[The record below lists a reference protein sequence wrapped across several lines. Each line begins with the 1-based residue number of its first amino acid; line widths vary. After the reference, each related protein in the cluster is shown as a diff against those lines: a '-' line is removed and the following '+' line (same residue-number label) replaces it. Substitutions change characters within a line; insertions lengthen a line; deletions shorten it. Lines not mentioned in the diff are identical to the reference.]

1 MFCFV
6 DAEFWVRSSLSLTH
20 DVHHWHHI
28 ENVPCVTVACGCLI
42 SRCGCLCLYIY
53 ILCTY
58 LSYRHPCVAWC
69 VVDVEFTLYMRSY
82 RIYILYATL
91 HWCILISKA
100 RTFAAFPISIL
111 FLMQPFL
118 FAPLWNSM
126 LFICFHSVENQKE
139 KNTRFVSRSVSF
151 YRSLS
156 MTDRFYGE
164 RSES

>member
-1 MFCFV
+1 MRNFGFDPLWVWHTTFIIGITLKTCRAWLWPVGVSYLDV
-6 DAEFWVRSSLSLTH
+6 DVCVYTLISCVHIFRIGIRVSH
-20 DVHHWHHI
+20 DVSSMLNLHSI
-28 ENVPCVTVACGCLI
+28 
-42 SRCGCLCLYIY
+42 
-53 ILCTY
+53 
-58 LSYRHPCVAWC
+58 CVAI
-69 VVDVEFTLYMRSY
+69 V
-82 RIYILYATL
+82 YILYATL

-100 RTFAAFPISIL
+100 RTFAAFPIFIL